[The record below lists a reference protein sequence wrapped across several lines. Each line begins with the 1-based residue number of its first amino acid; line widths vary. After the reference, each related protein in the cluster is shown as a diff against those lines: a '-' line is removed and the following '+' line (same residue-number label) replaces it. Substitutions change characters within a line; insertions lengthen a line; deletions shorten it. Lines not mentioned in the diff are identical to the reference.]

1 MRRQCVHDREHSTS
15 KENPPRNARAMT
27 HGLPFLDQSLDSE
40 HAATSIVARDADRIK
55 HMQNGIS
62 SGCSAL
68 SVKCQVSN
76 HKPVGGAGETNG

>member
-1 MRRQCVHDREHSTS
+1 MLSHVWISYDDIGSYGRTL
-15 KENPPRNARAMT
+15 T
-27 HGLPFLDQSLDSE
+27 
-40 HAATSIVARDADRIK
+40 TRDADRIK

-76 HKPVGGAGETNG
+76 QKPVGGAGETNG